1 MLERNVQYLK
11 GVGPKRITK
20 LNKLNIYTIDDLINF
35 FPLKY
40 EDRRSVTLIKDIIV
54 NKKLLLKVT
63 IISQPKYFKVN
74 KKMKI
79 TKFLAKDESGY
90 INITFFNQK
99 YIVEKI
105 KINNSYYVFGKCKID
120 NNHYEMMNPDIE
132 EISNRIKS
140 GRIVPIY
147 ALTKSL
153 TNNELI
159 KIIVECLKQY
169 LKDIKNVLPHSV
181 TEKYSLMNK
190 KDAIKYL
197 HFPSDSKKYTMAKRT
212 IGFEKLLV
220 FELGL
225 ISIKSNLYDNKIGLV
240 QKSHDLSDRL
250 LYVLPYKL
258 TNAQQKVIKD
268 IRNDMA
274 DNKPM
279 NRLVQ
284 GDVGSGKTIVAIIAM
299 LDSISSGY
307 QTSLMAPTEILAF
320 QHYETVKEYIELANI
335 QISIEFISGSTT
347 KKKKNEILKKVKDG
361 NVDMLIGT
369 HALIEKNVEFKN
381 IGLTITDEQHR
392 FGVRQRALLSNKG
405 NNIDVLIMTATPI
418 PRTLALMVYGDLDIS
433 IIDEM
438 PPNRQKIITKVIDK
452 NSKIEAFDFIKNKVK
467 EGRQAY
473 IVAPL
478 IEESETLDLDS
489 ATEVYENLKN
499 NFFIG
504 LSVGLIHG
512 KMSNNDKDST
522 MKNFYDKKIDI
533 LVSTT
538 VIEVGV
544 NVPNSVVMLILNSER
559 FGLAQLHQLRGRVGR
574 GKYQSYCILVNE
586 NKSKT
591 SKERMNVLAK
601 TNNGFKIAEEDLRLR
616 GPGDFFGSRQH
627 GLEKYNID
635 KFVNDVKLI
644 NDVKDATKSIIKN
657 NSKLDGEDY
666 IELKKSIDKL
676 FNKENI
682 VFN

>member
-1 MLERNVQYLK
+1 MLEQNIQYLK
-11 GVGPKRITK
+11 GVGPKRINK
-20 LNKLNIYTIDDLINF
+20 LNKLDIYTINDLINY

-40 EDRRSVTLIKDIIV
+40 EDRRTITLIKDIIFD
-54 NKKLLLKVT
+54 KKLLLRVT

-74 KKMKI
+74 KKMTI
-79 TKFLAKDESGY
+79 AKFLAKDESGY

-99 YIVEKI
+99 YVVDKI
-105 KINNSYYVFGKCKID
+105 RTNSSYYVFGKCKID
-120 NNHYEMMNPDIE
+120 NNHYEIMNPDIE
-132 EISNRIKS
+132 ELNSRIKS

-153 TNNELI
+153 TNNEMT
-159 KIIVECLKQY
+159 KIIYECLKRH
-169 LKDIKNVLPHSV
+169 LIDIKNVLPSSV
-181 TEKYSLMNK
+181 MKEYNLIDK

-197 HFPSDSKKYTMAKRT
+197 HFPPNSKKYTAAKRT

-220 FELGL
+220 FEIGL
-225 ISIKSNLYDNKIGLV
+225 ISIKSNLYDNKVGLI
-240 QKSHDLSDRL
+240 QSKNELSKKL
-250 LYVLPYKL
+250 LNVLPYKL
-258 TNAQQKVIKD
+258 TNAQIKVLNDIKS
-268 IRNDMA
+268 DMLGK
-274 DNKPM
+274 KPM

-284 GDVGSGKTIVAIIAM
+284 GDVGSGKTIVAILAM
-299 LDSISSGY
+299 LDSVSSGY
-307 QTSLMAPTEILAF
+307 QTSLMAPTEILAL
-320 QHYETVKEYIELANI
+320 QHFETIKEYLNLADI
-335 QISIEFISGSTT
+335 KIVVEFISGSTT
-347 KKKKNEILKKVKDG
+347 KKNKNEILKKVKDG
-361 NVDMLIGT
+361 SIDMLIGT

-381 IGLTITDEQHR
+381 IGLAITDEQHR

-438 PPNRQKIITKVIDK
+438 PPNRQKIITKVIGKSNK
-452 NSKIEAFDFIKNKVK
+452 NEAFNFIKKKVQ

-489 ATEVYENLKN
+489 ATNIYENLKN
-499 NFFIG
+499 DIFHD
-504 LSVGLIHG
+504 LSIGLIHG
-512 KMSNNDKDST
+512 KMTNNEKDLI
-522 MKNFYDKKIDI
+522 MKDFYDGKVNI

-574 GKYQSYCILVNE
+574 GKYQSYCLLVNE
-586 NKSKT
+586 SKSKT
-591 SKERMNVLAK
+591 SKERMNVLAR
-601 TNNGFKIAEEDLRLR
+601 TNNGFEIAEEDLKLR

-635 KFVNDVKLI
+635 KFVYNVKLVNDVK
-644 NDVKDATKSIIKN
+644 NVTKNIIEY
-657 NSKLDGEDY
+657 NSKLEGEEY
-666 IELKKSIDKL
+666 IELKKNVDSL
-676 FNKENI
+676 FDKENI

>member
-1 MLERNVQYLK
+1 MLEQNVQYLK
-11 GVGPKRITK
+11 GVGPKRISK
-20 LNKLNIYTIDDLINF
+20 LNKLNIYTIDDLINY

-40 EDRRSVTLIKDIIV
+40 EDRRNVTLIKDIML

-63 IISQPKYFKVN
+63 IISQPRYFKTN
-74 KKMKI
+74 RKMSI
-79 TKFLAKDESGY
+79 TKFLAKDETGN

-99 YIVEKI
+99 YVVDKI
-105 KINNSYYVFGKCKID
+105 KVNSSYYVFGKCKID
-120 NNHYEMMNPDIE
+120 NGHYEMTNPDIE
-132 EISNRIKS
+132 EVNNSLKS

-153 TNNELI
+153 TNNELT
-159 KIIVECLKQY
+159 KIVVECLKQY
-169 LKDIKNVLPHSV
+169 LTNVKNVLPSSIID
-181 TEKYSLMNK
+181 KYKLMDK
-190 KDAIKYL
+190 KDAIRYL
-197 HFPSDSKKYTMAKRT
+197 HFPTNAKKYTLAKRT

-220 FELGL
+220 FEVGL

-240 QKSHDLSDRL
+240 QDKKNLSDKL
-250 LYVLPYKL
+250 LHVLPYKL
-258 TNAQQKVIKD
+258 TNAQQKVIRD
-268 IRNDMA
+268 IRTDMS
-274 DNKPM
+274 DSKPM

-307 QTSLMAPTEILAF
+307 QTSLMAPTEILAY
-320 QHYETVKEYIELANI
+320 QHFETVKEYIELANI
-335 QISIEFISGSTT
+335 KIKIEFISGSTT
-347 KKKKNEILKKVKDG
+347 KKKKNEILSRVKDG
-361 NVDMLIGT
+361 SVDMLIGT

-433 IIDEM
+433 LIDEM
-438 PPNRQKIITKVIDK
+438 PPNRQKIITKVINKD
-452 NSKIEAFDFIKNKVK
+452 SKIEAFNFIKQKVK

-499 NFFIG
+499 NFFSD

-512 KMSNNDKDST
+512 KMTNNEKDLT
-522 MKNFYDKKIDI
+522 MKDFYENKINI

-586 NKSKT
+586 SKSKT

-601 TNNGFKIAEEDLRLR
+601 SNNGFEIAEEDLKLR

-635 KFVNDVKLI
+635 KFVYDVKLVNDVKKVT
-644 NDVKDATKSIIKN
+644 NDIIKY
-657 NSKLDGEDY
+657 NSKLDGEGY
-666 IELKKSIDKL
+666 IELKNSVDKL
-676 FNKENI
+676 FDKENI